1 MSLSPNAELSWNL
14 LQSKD
19 FEDGAKVVNIPGDPG
34 GVTKWGFAQNYN
46 QDINVLELTEDQA
59 KERFRTHYWDK
70 VRGDELPKEL
80 AIALADSAFHQ
91 GPPAAIRQLQKA
103 LGVKVDGIMGM
114 ETMQALAKV
123 DPHHAAMTALG
134 RRIEAYALG
143 SSPFKLGFYN
153 RVAKLSYSLGRL

>member
-1 MSLSPNAELSWNL
+1 MPLSPNAEISWNL

-46 QDINVLELTEDQA
+46 QDIDVLTLTEEEA

-70 VRGDELPKEL
+70 IHGDDLPKEL
-80 AIALADSAFHQ
+80 AIALSDSAFHQ
-91 GPPAAIRQLQKA
+91 GPPTAIRQLQKA

-114 ETMQALAKV
+114 ETMQAVHKL
-123 DPHHAAMTALG
+123 DPHHAAMSALG
-134 RRIEAYALG
+134 RRIETYANS
-143 SSPFKLGFYN
+143 SSPFKIGFYN
-153 RVAKLSYSLGRL
+153 RVAKLAYSLGRL